1 MSTGLIIL
9 IGVLVILILIALYV
23 MSTYNS
29 LVQGRNKVKDQWSQI
44 DVILKR
50 RSDLI
55 PNLVETVKGYAS
67 HEKETLDAVI
77 SARAKAVSATNP
89 KEEMAANGE
98 LSNALGRLMA
108 VAESYPDLKAN
119 TNFLDLQTQLKDT
132 EDKIAYSRQF
142 YNDTVLAYNNSIE
155 VFPANIVANNFHFE
169 KAEFFEIAEADK
181 EVPKVKF

>member
-9 IGVLVILILIALYV
+9 IGILVILILIALYV